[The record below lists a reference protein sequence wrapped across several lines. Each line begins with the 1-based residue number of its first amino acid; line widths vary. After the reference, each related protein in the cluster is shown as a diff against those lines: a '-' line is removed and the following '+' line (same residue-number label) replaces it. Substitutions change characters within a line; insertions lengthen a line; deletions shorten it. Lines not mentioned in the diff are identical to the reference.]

1 MPIILEGGSLFFL
14 EECQYL
20 ILSEK
25 LIVGVGRVLKL
36 VSVQYSLFLLSR
48 NTEKKVKWIFA
59 FKFQNSICSGLC
71 DIFTWMFI
79 KNLKP

>member
-1 MPIILEGGSLFFL
+1 MPIILEGGSPFFL

-36 VSVQYSLFLLSR
+36 VSVQYSLFLISR
-48 NTEKKVKWIFA
+48 NREKK
-59 FKFQNSICSGLC
+59 
-71 DIFTWMFI
+71 
-79 KNLKP
+79 